1 MNAPEG
7 VKYSEQHIWV
17 KLDGNLATLGI
28 TDFAQCE
35 LGDIVFVELPKAGS
49 EIRAGDAFG
58 SMESVKTVSD
68 LYAPVS
74 GKVIK
79 VNESLE
85 DKPGQIN
92 ASPYEDGWLLQ
103 EELSDP
109 NEIKQLWSTKQYI
122 DTYGV

>member
-7 VKYSEQHIWV
+7 VKYSEQHLWV
-17 KLDGNLATLGI
+17 RLDGHLATIGM

-35 LGDIVFVELPKAGS
+35 LGDIVFVELPKEGTA
-49 EIRAGDAFG
+49 IRAGEAFG

-74 GKVIK
+74 GKVVQ
-79 VNESLE
+79 VNTSLE
-85 DKPGQIN
+85 EKPGQIN
-92 ASPYEDGWLLQ
+92 ASPYEDGWLMQ
-103 EELSDP
+103 VELFDP
-109 NEIKQLWSTKQYI
+109 NEIKQLWSAQQYI

>member
-103 EELSDP
+103 VELSDP